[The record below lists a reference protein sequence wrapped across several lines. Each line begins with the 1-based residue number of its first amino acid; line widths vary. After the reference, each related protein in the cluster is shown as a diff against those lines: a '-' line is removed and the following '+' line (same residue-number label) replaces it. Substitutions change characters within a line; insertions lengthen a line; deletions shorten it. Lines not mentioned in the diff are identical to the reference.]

1 MDINLTALMVPA
13 IIVLVA
19 LFTLGMIFARLY
31 HRASK
36 EIAFVRTGLGGEKV
50 VRDGGTLVLPVLH
63 ETIPV
68 NMNTLKLEVLRA
80 REAALITRDR
90 MRVDVQ
96 AEFYVRVK
104 PDAEA
109 ISTAAQTLGRRTMEP
124 AMLKELVEGK
134 FVDALRAV
142 AAGMSMEEL
151 HENRV
156 DFAQKVQVAVAEDLH
171 KNGLE
176 LESVS
181 LTGLDQ
187 TPSDFFN
194 PQNAFDAQGLTKL
207 TQEIERRRKERN
219 DIERD
224 TKIEIELK
232 DLETHQKSLQIDRDN
247 EYAQLERDQEVKV
260 RAAETSAT
268 IARQEAER
276 RREAEEATIE
286 ADRSIREAEI
296 EQQRQIEQRQI
307 ERERLVRIAEQER
320 EIAVSQKSR
329 EESAAR
335 GEADL
340 ARAKAVTA
348 EEEVKTVRE
357 TASAERARQVRLVKA
372 REEAEKDAISITV
385 AAEADKKASEDR
397 AEAMRLAATGEADS
411 VRIRAQADEERYRV
425 EAEGQRAINEARN
438 ALSPDQIALE
448 IRLDLLK
455 NLPAI
460 IEQSVKPMEQIDD
473 IKIIDIRGMGQSGH
487 GSDSNADNSGG
498 DGNLARSVVDQA
510 LRYRAQRPLV
520 DSLLNEVGLGDLAD
534 LSNMVGNARTSPV
547 NMDKGGEKSARK
559 QSTSDAHPKS
569 ESTAK
574 EAQKGSQDQ
583 RQRRGRK
590 GSDDSDTKSPKSSS

>member
-13 IIVLVA
+13 IIVLIA
-19 LFTLGMIFARLY
+19 LFTMGMIFARLY

-50 VRDGGTLVLPVLH
+50 VRDGGALVLPVLH

-124 AMLKELVEGK
+124 TMLKELVEGK

-224 TKIEIELK
+224 TKIQIELK
-232 DLETHQKSLQIDRDN
+232 DLETHQQSLQIDRDN

-260 RAAETSAT
+260 RAAETRAN

-307 ERERLVRIAEQER
+307 ERERMVRIAEQER

-357 TASAERARQVRLVKA
+357 TASAERARQVRLVQA

-385 AAEADKKASEDR
+385 AAEAEKQASEDR
-397 AEAMRLAATGEADS
+397 AEAMRVAATGEADA

-425 EAEGQRAINEARN
+425 DAEGRRAINEARN

-448 IRLDLLK
+448 IRLELLK

-473 IKIIDIRGMGQSGH
+473 IKIIDIRGMGHGGSG
-487 GSDSNADNSGG
+487 GDGDGGGSGG

-534 LSNMVGNARTSPV
+534 LSNMVGDAGRTRKPSG
-547 NMDKGGEKSARK
+547 DKGRSTAKSG
-559 QSTSDAHPKS
+559 KS
-569 ESTAK
+569 ESGDDSDPTPK
-574 EAQKGSQDQ
+574 SPDQ
-583 RQRRGRK
+583 NQARRSRDQVQRRRPK
-590 GSDDSDTKSPKSSS
+590 GSDDAEG

>member
-13 IIVLVA
+13 IIVLIA
-19 LFTLGMIFARLY
+19 LFTLGLIFARLY

-36 EIAFVRTGLGGEKV
+36 EVAFVRTGLGGEKV
-50 VRDGGTLVLPVLH
+50 VRDGGALVFPVLH

-124 AMLKELVEGK
+124 TLLKELVEGK

-219 DIERD
+219 DIERE
-224 TKIEIELK
+224 TKIQIELK
-232 DLETHQKSLQIDRDN
+232 DLETHQQSLQIDRDN
-247 EYAQLERDQEVKV
+247 EYAQLARDQEVKV
-260 RAAETSAT
+260 RAAETRAT

-307 ERERLVRIAEQER
+307 ERERIVRIAEQER

-335 GEADL
+335 GEADQ
-340 ARAKAVTA
+340 ARAKAVSA

-357 TASAERARQVRLVKA
+357 TASAERARQVRLVQA
-372 REEAEKDAISITV
+372 REEAEKDAIKITV
-385 AAEADKKASEDR
+385 AAEAEKQASDDR
-397 AEAMRLAATGEADS
+397 AEAVRVQATGEADAI
-411 VRIRAQADEERYRV
+411 RIRAQADEERYRV
-425 EAEGQRAINEARN
+425 DAEGRRAINEARN
-438 ALSPDQIALE
+438 ALSPDQIAME
-448 IRLDLLK
+448 IRLELLK

-473 IKIIDIRGMGQSGH
+473 IKIIDIRGMGH
-487 GSDSNADNSGG
+487 GGSGG
-498 DGNLARSVVDQA
+498 DGDGGSSGGEGNLARSVVDQA

-534 LSNMVGNARTSPV
+534 LSNMVGDAGT
-547 NMDKGGEKSARK
+547 ARK
-559 QSTSDAHPKS
+559 QSGDARRSAAKSGKS
-569 ESTAK
+569 ESDENGSPAPRSGD
-574 EAQKGSQDQ
+574 QKRPR
-583 RQRRGRK
+583 RQRDPAQGQRPK
-590 GSDDSDTKSPKSSS
+590 KSDDTED